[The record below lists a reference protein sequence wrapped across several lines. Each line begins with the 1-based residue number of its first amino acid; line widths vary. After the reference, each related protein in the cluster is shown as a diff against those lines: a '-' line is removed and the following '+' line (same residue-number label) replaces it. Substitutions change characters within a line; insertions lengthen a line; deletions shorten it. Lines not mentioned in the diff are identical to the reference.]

1 MGAGAVIVL
10 WAALALWG
18 VAFAQPAG
26 FADVGED
33 AFYSLP
39 VASLAE
45 RGVFAGTGCDEGFCP
60 GEAIDRKTM
69 AVWTVRVLDGE
80 DPPAV
85 VRTRFDDVDAAGF
98 HAPFIERMAELEVT
112 LGCGDGTVF
121 CPDRV
126 VSRAEMAVFLARAYD
141 LPDGTDPGFS
151 DVADEAWYAAD
162 VARLA
167 ASEITVGCGD
177 GTVFCPSRDTTRAE
191 MATFLYRAENRPD
204 AEQPP
209 DDNGGGGSGGGG
221 GGGGGS
227 GLGGGGSGGDGGGGS
242 GGGDPVEETVDPPP
256 QPSAVTFAA
265 AGSSRAGAR
274 TDPDAVAMRI
284 AWTSGLARDELLFAE
299 LQTRPSDVDWTHE
312 SVRVEQIDGRDDGG
326 GGGSMAS

>member
-1 MGAGAVIVL
+1 M
-10 WAALALWG
+10 
-18 VAFAQPAG
+18 
-26 FADVGED
+26 
-33 AFYSLP
+33 
-39 VASLAE
+39 
-45 RGVFAGTGCDEGFCP
+45 
-60 GEAIDRKTM
+60 
-69 AVWTVRVLDGE
+69 
-80 DPPAV
+80 
-85 VRTRFDDVDAAGF
+85 DAAGF

-141 LPDGTDPGFS
+141 LPDGADPGFS

-227 GLGGGGSGGDGGGGS
+227 GLGGGGSGGGGGGGS

-265 AGSSRAGAR
+265 DGSSRAGAR

-326 GGGSMAS
+326 GRPLRRRERLPAGNNVRGPAAAVELCWRERLVGGRRGSRLRGR